1 MRGAGRL
8 QTKNFLFKF
17 IRRGDDEIETCFI
30 CMRGKRSVLFHLTLL
45 EFLGLDI
52 FSLKKKPAASV
63 IKDGRLFRADVVEI
77 NTTTCN

>member
-17 IRRGDDEIETCFI
+17 IRRGDDDIETCFI

-52 FSLKKKPAASV
+52 FSLKKN
-63 IKDGRLFRADVVEI
+63 RLRPSSKTGDFSARMLLK
-77 NTTTCN
+77 